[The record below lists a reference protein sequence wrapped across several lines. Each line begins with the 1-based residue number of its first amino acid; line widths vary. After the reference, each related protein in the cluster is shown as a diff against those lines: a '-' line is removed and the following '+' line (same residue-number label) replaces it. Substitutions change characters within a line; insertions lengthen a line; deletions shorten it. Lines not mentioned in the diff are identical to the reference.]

1 MSLIKIHPTAIVD
14 SKAQLASD
22 VEIGPYS
29 IIGPNVQIDSGTK
42 VGPHVVVSGH
52 TSIGKNNQIFQFSSL
67 GAAPQDKKY
76 NNEPTKLEI
85 GDNNTIREF
94 CTFNLGTVQDKGTT
108 VIGSNNWIMAYV
120 HVAHDC
126 HIANNTIL
134 ANNSSLAGHVDV
146 HDYAILGGFTLIH
159 QFCKVG
165 SHVITA
171 VGSVVFKDIPPYVT
185 AAGYDAKPHGINSEG
200 LKRRGF
206 TPENITAIKRA
217 YKTLYRQSLT
227 LEEAKTVLSSQALDH
242 QELKVMLDFLS
253 LSTRG
258 IVR

>member
-1 MSLIKIHPTAIVD
+1 MSVIKIHPTAIVD
-14 SKAQLASD
+14 SKAQLAPD
-22 VEIGPYS
+22 VEVGPYS
-29 IIGPNVQIDSGTK
+29 IIGPNVKIDSGTK
-42 VGPHVVVSGH
+42 IGPHVVVSGH

-108 VIGSNNWIMAYV
+108 VIGNNNWIMAYV

-134 ANNSSLAGHVDV
+134 ANNSSLAGHVDI

-165 SHVITA
+165 AHVITA

-206 TPENITAIKRA
+206 TPENITTIKRA

-227 LEEAKTVLSSQALDH
+227 LEEAKTALASQALDH

>member
-1 MSLIKIHPTAIVD
+1 MSVIKIHPTAIVD
-14 SKAQLASD
+14 SNAQLALD

-42 VGPHVVVSGH
+42 IGPHVVVTGH

-94 CTFNLGTVQDKGTT
+94 CTFNLGTIQDKGTT
-108 VIGSNNWIMAYV
+108 VIGNNNWIMAYV

-134 ANNSSLAGHVDV
+134 ANNSSLAGHVDI

-227 LEEAKTVLSSQALDH
+227 LEEAKAVLASQALDH

>member
-1 MSLIKIHPTAIVD
+1 MSVIKIHPAAIVD
-14 SKAQLASD
+14 SKAQLAPD
-22 VEIGPYS
+22 VEVGPYS

-42 VGPHVVVSGH
+42 IGPHVVLSGH

-108 VIGSNNWIMAYV
+108 VIGNNNWIMAYV

-134 ANNSSLAGHVDV
+134 ANNSSLAGHVDI

-227 LEEAKTVLSSQALDH
+227 LEEAKTALNSQALDH

>member
-1 MSLIKIHPTAIVD
+1 MSVIKIHPTAIVD

-42 VGPHVVVSGH
+42 VGPHVVVSGQ

-108 VIGSNNWIMAYV
+108 LS
-120 HVAHDC
+120 
-126 HIANNTIL
+126 
-134 ANNSSLAGHVDV
+134 
-146 HDYAILGGFTLIH
+146 LIH
-159 QFCKVG
+159 
-165 SHVITA
+165 I
-171 VGSVVFKDIPPYVT
+171 
-185 AAGYDAKPHGINSEG
+185 
-200 LKRRGF
+200 
-206 TPENITAIKRA
+206 
-217 YKTLYRQSLT
+217 
-227 LEEAKTVLSSQALDH
+227 
-242 QELKVMLDFLS
+242 
-253 LSTRG
+253 
-258 IVR
+258 

>member
-1 MSLIKIHPTAIVD
+1 MSVIKIHPTAIVD

-108 VIGSNNWIMAYV
+108 VIGNNNWIMAYV

-134 ANNSSLAGHVDV
+134 ANNSSLAGHVDI

-165 SHVITA
+165 AHVITA

-227 LEEAKTVLSSQALDH
+227 LEEAKTALSSQALDH